1 MWGSRKVFDSDRWRE
16 EVSRALADV
25 RERIRAACESVG
37 RDPGDVVLVAVS
49 KGVPADGIRAAYDS
63 GVRDFGESRVQE
75 LLAKRASLPA
85 DVRWHFVGK
94 LQSNKIRKVA
104 GFLTM
109 LHSLETDSQ
118 ISELTR
124 LSRADSETD
133 LAERLPLDCLV
144 EVNIAEE
151 PQKSGVLPSALDE
164 YLETVL
170 NCRAVRFRGLMTIGP
185 QVDHPEEMRS
195 YFSKL
200 REIAERLGDRV
211 GKSGGK
217 SSELGGKLCL
227 SMGMS
232 GDFDV
237 AIQEGATHVRVG
249 TALFGG
255 RR

>member
-1 MWGSRKVFDSDRWRE
+1 MAILAAEDWRNMVAE
-16 EVSRALADV
+16 ALSNV
-25 RERIRAACESVG
+25 RRRIVAACDSVG

-49 KGVPADGIRAAYDS
+49 KGVPVEGIRAAYDL

-75 LLAKRASLPA
+75 LLAKSAILPA
-85 DVRWHFVGK
+85 DIRWHFVGK
-94 LQSNKIRKVA
+94 LQSNKVRKVIGLLA
-104 GFLTM
+104 M
-109 LHSLETDSQ
+109 LHSLETASQ
-118 ISELTR
+118 IEELTR
-124 LSRADSETD
+124 LGQAQSDGSSTLRP
-133 LAERLPLDCLV
+133 PLECLV

-151 PQKSGVLPSALDE
+151 PQKSGVLPSGLDE

-170 NCRAVRFRGLMTIGP
+170 HCRSVRFRGLMTIGP
-185 QVDHPEEMRS
+185 QVGHPEDMRR
-195 YFSKL
+195 YFAKL
-200 REIAERLGDRV
+200 REIAERVGDRV
-211 GKSGGK
+211 DRLGGTM
-217 SSELGGKLCL
+217 STLDGKLCL